1 MARNHPA
8 DRYTDV
14 LQSIVGGTL
23 NGNEAGYV
31 AAADEL
37 EDMADAGELPR
48 GDEFYATV
56 LSALCYDMAGM
67 RSDAERMYRLFG
79 QRYSGEFDYIVGSA
93 AHARR
98 LVEGLAR
105 LGTGDGGRL
114 LESSLVR
121 ARRWLRAQAG
131 PGGKVDH
138 DSPDDYDLF
147 FALLE
152 LLCRFFKSLMGPDSD
167 GSARNLVKRAGGFH
181 GDLLRYDPD
190 PPLGIIVGLYLKL
203 VEATYGRS
211 VSRLGLDDDVRKA
224 LWHSGRYALARF
236 EKDAVDGGLLGRA
249 SLVCRVAAAHEKAPL
264 VLHARNVIIGDRADI
279 RLKYVARPLLP
290 AAARGA
296 LRASLS
302 CLRTGARAT

>member
-1 MARNHPA
+1 MARNPPA

-14 LQSIVGGTL
+14 LLSIVGGTL
-23 NGNEAGYV
+23 KGDEAGYV
-31 AAADEL
+31 AAAGEL
-37 EDMADAGELPR
+37 EDMADASELPR

-67 RSDAERMYRLFG
+67 RGDAERLYRLFG

-98 LVEGLAR
+98 LVEGLAM
-105 LGTGDGGRL
+105 LGTGDGGRR

-121 ARRWLRAQAG
+121 ARRWLRAKAG

-152 LLCRFFKSLMGPDSD
+152 LLCRFFEALGGPNSD
-167 GSARNLVKRAGGFH
+167 GRARSLAERAGEFH
-181 GDLLRYDPD
+181 DDLVWYCPD
-190 PPLGIIVGLYLKL
+190 PPLGIIVGLYLRL

-211 VSRLGLDDDVRKA
+211 ASRLGLDDDVRKA
-224 LWHSGRYALARF
+224 L
-236 EKDAVDGGLLGRA
+236 
-249 SLVCRVAAAHEKAPL
+249 
-264 VLHARNVIIGDRADI
+264 
-279 RLKYVARPLLP
+279 
-290 AAARGA
+290 
-296 LRASLS
+296 
-302 CLRTGARAT
+302 